1 MYRAGAT
8 QLMEHAAAT
17 DRLQLSWI
25 TDQYE
30 APLMVLGKSD
40 EAVQRAGADH
50 AGLVDQHRR
59 TCRQTVAVG
68 RWPVR
73 S

>member
-1 MYRAGAT
+1 MYRAGAA

-17 DRLQLSWI
+17 DRLQLAWI

-30 APLMVLGKSD
+30 APLMVLGEGD

-50 AGLVDQHRR
+50 AGLIDQHRR
-59 TCRQTVAVG
+59 PCPQPIAVG

-73 S
+73 A